1 MVRRVSSSQL
11 RSQMRSAQSK
21 LRREVNRFNSSVRQ
35 YNRAVRQHNSQVMR
49 NRARINS
56 ELRKL
61 SSSPS
66 TKYTVSV
73 RTLNT
78 AYQQVSAHYD
88 NLDSPTQFEDLF
100 YSNAEQENAN
110 NIATANVLDNQST
123 DVADDPLSDT
133 VITDHLEYFSADLD
147 KRWKGA
153 LFSLNPVNPDAARHF
168 CTSSREIFTDLLEL
182 KASDVDVFETYP
194 DCEKTDRGNATRRWK
209 IKYLLNK
216 KGITNEAAEDFV
228 EKDIANI
235 LELFHT
241 LSDGT
246 HGEAGKYDRI
256 KLLSVKKR
264 VEDGI
269 IFLAN
274 IARD

>member
-1 MVRRVSSSQL
+1 M
-11 RSQMRSAQSK
+11 
-21 LRREVNRFNSSVRQ
+21 
-35 YNRAVRQHNSQVMR
+35 H

-56 ELRKL
+56 ELQKL
-61 SSSPS
+61 RRSSVS
-66 TKYTVSV
+66 TRYTVSV
-73 RTLNT
+73 RTLNS
-78 AYQQVSAHYD
+78 AYQQVSTHYD

-100 YSNAEQENAN
+100 YSNVEQENAN
-110 NIATANVLDNQST
+110 SITTANVLDNQT
-123 DVADDPLSDT
+123 TEAT
-133 VITDHLEYFSADLD
+133 VIPLADTAITDQLRYFSIDLD

-153 LFSLNPVNPDAARHF
+153 LYSLNPVNPDAARHF

-182 KASDVDVFETYP
+182 KASDSDVFAKYP
-194 DCEKTDRGNATRRWK
+194 NSPKTDRGNATRRWK
-209 IKYLLNK
+209 IKYLLSK
-216 KGITNEAAEDFV
+216 KGIENEDAEDFV
-228 EKDIANI
+228 EKDITNI

-246 HGEAGKYDRI
+246 HGEAGKYDEL
-256 KLLSVKKR
+256 KLSSVKKR

>member
-1 MVRRVSSSQL
+1 
-11 RSQMRSAQSK
+11 MRSAQSK
-21 LRREVNRFNSSVRQ
+21 MRREVNKINSSVRQ
-35 YNRAVRQHNSQVMR
+35 YNQAVRRHNSQVMH
-49 NRARINS
+49 NRTRINS

-61 SSSPS
+61 RTSSIS
-66 TKYTVSV
+66 TKYTISV
-73 RTLNT
+73 RTLNS
-78 AYQQVSAHYD
+78 AYQQASTHYD

-100 YSNAEQENAN
+100 YSNIEQENAN
-110 NIATANVLDNQST
+110 NIATANALDNQS
-123 DVADDPLSDT
+123 ADAAMTALADT
-133 VITDHLEYFSADLD
+133 AITDHLEQFSIDLD

-153 LFSLNPVNPDAARHF
+153 LYSLSPINPDAARHF

-182 KASDVDVFETYP
+182 KASDADVFCRYP
-194 DCEKTDRGNATRRWK
+194 DSPTTERGTPTRRWK

-216 KGITNEAAEDFV
+216 KGIVSKDAEDFV
-228 EKDIANI
+228 EEDITNI

-246 HGEAGKYDRI
+246 HGEAGKYDEV
-256 KLLSVKKR
+256 KLSSVKKR

-269 IFLAN
+269 IFLSN

>member
-1 MVRRVSSSQL
+1 
-11 RSQMRSAQSK
+11 MRSAQNQ
-21 LRREVNRFNSSVRQ
+21 LRRNINKYNSAVNQ
-35 YNRAVRQHNSQVMR
+35 YNRALRQHNSQVMR
-49 NRARINS
+49 NRTRINN

-61 SSSPS
+61 SSSS
-66 TKYTVSV
+66 SLTRYTVSV

-88 NLDSPTQFEDLF
+88 SLDSPTQFEDLF
-100 YSNAEQENAN
+100 YSNVEQENAN
-110 NIATANVLDNQST
+110 NIATANVLDSQST
-123 DVADDPLSDT
+123 EVTDEPISDT
-133 VITDHLEYFSADLD
+133 AITDHLEYFSADLD

-168 CTSSREIFTDLLEL
+168 CTSSREIFTDLIEL
-182 KASDVDVFETYP
+182 NASDEDVFETYP

-216 KGITNEAAEDFV
+216 KGINNEAAEDFV
-228 EKDIANI
+228 EKDITNI

-241 LSDGT
+241 LSEGT
-246 HGEAGKYDRI
+246 HGEAGKYDRL
-256 KLLSVKKR
+256 KLFSVKKR

-269 IFLAN
+269 IFLSN

>member
-1 MVRRVSSSQL
+1 
-11 RSQMRSAQSK
+11 MRSAQNQ
-21 LRREVNRFNSSVRQ
+21 LRRNINKYNSAVNQ
-35 YNRAVRQHNSQVMR
+35 YNRAVRQHNSQVTR

-61 SSSPS
+61 SSSSS

-78 AYQQVSAHYD
+78 VYQQVSTHYD
-88 NLDSPTQFEDLF
+88 NLDSPTPFEDLF

-110 NIATANVLDNQST
+110 NIATANVLDNQPT
-123 DVADDPLSDT
+123 DVADEPLSDT
-133 VITDHLEYFSADLD
+133 AITDHLEYFSADLD

-182 KASDVDVFETYP
+182 KASDKDVFETYP

-216 KGITNEAAEDFV
+216 KGINNEAAEDFV
-228 EKDIANI
+228 EKDITNI

-246 HGEAGKYDRI
+246 HGEAGKYDRL
-256 KLLSVKKR
+256 KLFSVKKR

-269 IFLAN
+269 IFLSN

>member
-1 MVRRVSSSQL
+1 
-11 RSQMRSAQSK
+11 MRSAQSK
-21 LRREVNRFNSSVRQ
+21 MRREVRKYNSSVRQ
-35 YNRAVRQHNSQVMR
+35 YNQAIRRHNAKVTH
-49 NRARINS
+49 NRARINR

-61 SSSPS
+61 SASSVS
-66 TKYTVSV
+66 NKYTISV

-78 AYQQVSAHYD
+78 TYRQVSAHYD
-88 NLDSPTQFEDLF
+88 ALDSPTQFEDLF
-100 YSNAEQENAN
+100 YSNVEQENAN
-110 NIATANVLDNQST
+110 SIATANALDNHSEEIAT
-123 DVADDPLSDT
+123 APLNDT
-133 VITDHLEYFSADLD
+133 AITHQLEYFSLDLD

-153 LFSLNPVNPDAARHF
+153 LYSLSPANPDAARHF

-182 KASDVDVFETYP
+182 KASDKDVFSEYP

-209 IKYLLNK
+209 IKYLLSK
-216 KGITNEAAEDFV
+216 KGIVNKDAEDFV
-228 EKDIANI
+228 EEDIANI

-241 LSDGT
+241 LSGGT
-246 HGEAGKYDRI
+246 HGEAGKYDKV

-269 IFLAN
+269 IFLSN